1 MTELKGDYFFFG
13 FTSTSAVL
21 TKKRCPLLTT
31 FYWNTSSRARNQ
43 SRPGLDI
50 PFYHIVG
57 TMLTQSHTRIMHWTE
72 HPDWLVERFG
82 ELIRDCYTVDELH
95 RLAWNEIRELPRNSC
110 MGIHPLECRL
120 WRRTRCVGCE
130 EECGSGGWV
139 GMGGWAEWQRIE
151 WASSQLQCPLCI
163 TGNVWLE
170 IVFLDHRLQ
179 YREVCNKSLHGGMH
193 RCQLTVFSVCPWIAG
208 STTCL
213 WAGAPLC
220 YDSIM
225 KSQTYWRATY
235 VLHPTTQRIL
245 WPYNYRVP
253 EERLISMILIFEERT
268 TRSLW

>member
-1 MTELKGDYFFFG
+1 MTELKGDYSFFG

-31 FYWNTSSRARNQ
+31 FSWSTSSRARNQ

-50 PFYHIVG
+50 PFYHIDG
-57 TMLTQSHTRIMHWTE
+57 TMLTVTYQNHALNRTPWLTCRTFRWTNTRTTQKFVHGNPSAGVQTLTTYKM
-72 HPDWLVERFG
+72 R
-82 ELIRDCYTVDELH
+82 
-95 RLAWNEIRELPRNSC
+95 
-110 MGIHPLECRL
+110 RL
-120 WRRTRCVGCE
+120 WRRVRERRV
-130 EECGSGGWV
+130 SGNGV
-139 GMGGWAEWQRIE
+139 WAEWQRIE
-151 WASSQLQCPLCI
+151 WAASQLQCPLCI

-179 YREVCNKSLHGGMH
+179 YREVCNKSLHGAMH
-193 RCQLTVFSVCPWIAG
+193 RCQLTVFSVCTWIAG

-225 KSQTYWRATY
+225 ESQTYSRATY